1 MSHFV
6 LAVITE
12 DIKELERL
20 MEPYYE
26 GKEVEP
32 YIAMTKQELIDEHK
46 ALMESIK
53 TGESEYLVE
62 RDKEENLLGMTQ
74 EEFSKWYHG
83 GTFDEEG
90 NLLTTYN
97 PNSKWDW
104 YVVGGRWKNLLKLKD
119 GSRADYAKIKDIDFS
134 LDMEAYKWGRRKVKV
149 VVSRGV
155 VNRDNK

>member
-12 DIKELERL
+12 DIKELKRL

-53 TGESEYLVE
+53 TGKNKYLVE

-119 GSRADYAKIKDIDFS
+119 GSRADYALRQKMS
-134 LDMEAYKWGRRKVKV
+134 
-149 VVSRGV
+149 
-155 VNRDNK
+155 